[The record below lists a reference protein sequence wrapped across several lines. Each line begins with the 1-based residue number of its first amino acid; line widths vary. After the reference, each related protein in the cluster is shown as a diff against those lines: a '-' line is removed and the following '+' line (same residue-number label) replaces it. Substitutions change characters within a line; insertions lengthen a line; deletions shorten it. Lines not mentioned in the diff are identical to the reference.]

1 MPEIVIL
8 GAVVTPEE
16 ADAFRAAISPHGA
29 EEVIRGFVH
38 GVANGSI
45 VLNLTKEA
53 RNEAD

>member
-29 EEVIRGFVH
+29 DQVIRGFVQ

-45 VLNLTKEA
+45 VLNLTKE
-53 RNEAD
+53 DPK